1 MPNNTAR
8 PRTKVTQ
15 NRRRRRSTEE
25 VVDRIIEAA
34 GDQFEHNGYVGTK
47 TAAIA
52 RKAGVAEALI
62 FSNFGSKAKLFHDSI
77 FKPLNRHFLEFC
89 ATHLVDAGDTEKR
102 LEDTREYIL
111 ELRQF
116 IARHSRMFSS
126 LVAAQ
131 MYTSDNVR
139 GLSEIEGLHD
149 YFARASAV
157 NRKRLT
163 GKPRIDPKLLA
174 RVSFATILSCVIFKD
189 WLFPGEF
196 ATEEEI
202 GAAICN
208 FVMDGLNANEDRK
221 PGTRRLI
228 RTGSSPNAARPPRA

>member
-1 MPNNTAR
+1 MPKDTAR
-8 PRTKVTQ
+8 QRTKVTP

-34 GDQFEHNGYVGTK
+34 GDEFEHNGYLGTK

-62 FSNFGSKAKLFHDSI
+62 FSNFGSKAQLFQDSI
-77 FKPLNRHFLEFC
+77 FKPLNRRFLEFC
-89 ATHLVDAGDTEKR
+89 ATHLVDPADPEQLR
-102 LEDTREYIL
+102 QDRREYIL
-111 ELRQF
+111 EVRQF

-131 MYTSDNVR
+131 MYACDNVQ

-149 YFARASAV
+149 YFARAAEA

-163 GKPRIDPKLLA
+163 RKPKIDPKLLA

-189 WLFPGEF
+189 WLFPREL
-196 ATEEEI
+196 ASEEEI
-202 GAAICN
+202 GAAISD
-208 FVMDGLNANEDRK
+208 FLMDGLNANEDR
-221 PGTRRLI
+221 
-228 RTGSSPNAARPPRA
+228 RPVRPRQA